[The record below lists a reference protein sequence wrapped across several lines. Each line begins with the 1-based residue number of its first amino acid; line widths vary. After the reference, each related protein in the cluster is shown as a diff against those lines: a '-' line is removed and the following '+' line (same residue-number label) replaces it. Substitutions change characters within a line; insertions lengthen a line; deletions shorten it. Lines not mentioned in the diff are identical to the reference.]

1 MNISPLRFFENQGI
15 KARERQVEILNR
27 VEAEWDK
34 YKYFLISA
42 PTGVGKTYIATAIAS
57 VSRNAYLLTSTLQLQ
72 EQYEGSWKT
81 LVNLKGKGNY
91 TCALNREFTV
101 DAAPCAATYELVRDC
116 VRNGICDYYKQKN
129 KAMNAQSMIT
139 NPVYF
144 LYSTHCGFGSEEEL
158 EENPW
163 KKRNVL
169 IVDEAHNLEKH
180 LCSFAEC
187 KIDPNQLLADHGV
200 RALKKIEFN
209 GTLGH
214 DYQQLQDL
222 HTLLNQRAGELQ
234 EQMDTEFPKP
244 NPGSERSWAKGISKH
259 VAEKVKKLNT
269 RIYALDKLIQPLN
282 IFFGTHD
289 TLEELEER
297 WLMSANLEENTIQ
310 LSPLRGGF
318 LFHEYMG
325 RMAEKF
331 VLMSAT
337 LGDKASMCREL
348 GIDPDEA
355 LFIETGTPFS
365 PAKSPI
371 ISMPRL
377 EMGRGRIEQSFEGMA
392 KLVTD
397 ILEGHQGERGIIHS
411 ATYRIQD
418 ELAKRVPRKVRER
431 FLFRDMEQH
440 SPNAPRYPRKVPNGE
455 LLKQHAARTDSI
467 LLSPSMMEGV
477 DLYDDLS
484 GFQII
489 LKMPW
494 PSLGDPRIKAKADLD
509 SDWYTNSVWLH
520 LMQASGR
527 STRNE
532 EDSSV
537 TYVLD
542 KSYPYFYNKWKHR
555 LPEWFTAR
563 HVFEDNGAT
572 RI

>member
-15 KARERQVEILNR
+15 QARDRQVSVLNTID
-27 VEAEWDK
+27 AEWDN

-42 PTGVGKTYIATAIAS
+42 PTGVGKTYIATALAS
-57 VSRNAYLLTSTLQLQ
+57 VCRNAYMLTSTLQLQ
-72 EQYEGSWKT
+72 EQYETSWSS

-91 TCALNREFTV
+91 TCALNREFSV
-101 DAAPCAATYELVRDC
+101 DAAPCVGSSELIRDC
-116 VRNGICDYYKQKN
+116 IKNSICDYYNQKR
-129 KAMNAQSMIT
+129 KALAAQSMIT

-144 LYSTHCGFGSEEEL
+144 LYSTHCGFGKDEPEES
-158 EENPW
+158 PW
-163 KKRNVL
+163 IKRNVL
-169 IVDEAHNLEKH
+169 IIDEAHNLEKH

-187 KIDPNQLLADHGV
+187 KIDPNKLLSDHGV
-200 RALKKIEFN
+200 RMLNKVEFN
-209 GTLGH
+209 GELGH
-214 DYQQLQDL
+214 DYEQLQNL
-222 HTLLNQRAGELQ
+222 HTALNDRMVELQ
-234 EQMDTEFPKP
+234 EQLSNDFPKP
-244 NPGSERSWAKGISKH
+244 QPGYERAWARGIAKN
-259 VAEKVKKLNT
+259 VAEKVRKQNT
-269 RIYALDKLIQPLN
+269 KIYALDKLIQPLN

-297 WLMSANLEENTIQ
+297 WLMSANTEENTIQ

-325 RMAEKF
+325 KMGDKF

-348 GIDPDEA
+348 GIDPKEA
-355 LFIETGTPFS
+355 LFIETDTPFA
-365 PAKSPI
+365 PEKSPI

-377 EMGRGRIEQSFEGMA
+377 EMGRGRIEQSFDAMA

-397 ILEGHQGERGIIHS
+397 ILEGHKGERGIIHS

-418 ELAKRVPRKVRER
+418 ELVKRVPREVKER
-431 FLFRDMEQH
+431 FLWRDMDAN
-440 SPNAPRYPRKVPNGE
+440 SGARYPRKVPNGE
-455 LLKQHAARTDSI
+455 LLKAHADRKDSI

-477 DLYDDLS
+477 DLFDDLS
-484 GFQII
+484 AFQII

-494 PSLGDPRIKAKADLD
+494 PSLGDPRIKAKADMD

-532 EDSSV
+532 TDTSI

-555 LPEWFTAR
+555 LPAWFTAR
-563 HVFEDNGAT
+563 HVFEST
-572 RI
+572 